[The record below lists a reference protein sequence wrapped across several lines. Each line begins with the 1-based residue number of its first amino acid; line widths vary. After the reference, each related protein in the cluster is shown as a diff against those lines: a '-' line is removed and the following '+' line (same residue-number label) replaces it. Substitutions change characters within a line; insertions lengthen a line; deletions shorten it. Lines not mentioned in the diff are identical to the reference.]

1 MNIPEKPRIAP
12 DPLLT
17 DKEAAKLLNVSVAS
31 LWRRVQDQSIKRP
44 IKIGML
50 SRFPQSDIVAFIER
64 AKTSRAA

>member
-17 DKEAAKLLNVSVAS
+17 DKDVAKLLCASVATV
-31 LWRRVQDQSIKRP
+31 WRRVQDGTLKRP

-64 AKTSRAA
+64 AKMSRAA